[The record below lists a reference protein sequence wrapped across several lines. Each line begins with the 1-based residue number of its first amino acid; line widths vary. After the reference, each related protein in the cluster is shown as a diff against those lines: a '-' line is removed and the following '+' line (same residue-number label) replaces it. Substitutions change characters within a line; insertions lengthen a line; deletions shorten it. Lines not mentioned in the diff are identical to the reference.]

1 MSAVESSDAG
11 VRGLLRDRN
20 YVSVWAVGGI
30 TGVIRWFQLLALG
43 IYTFETTG
51 SPLLVSLV
59 PILWMVPLP
68 LFGPLMGVVADRVN
82 RKALLAWS
90 TAAVALLSVAMA
102 ALAQAGD
109 LGFVHI
115 GIASLL
121 SGLFWTTDMPVRRR
135 LLGDLSGTAISAAM
149 GLDSATG
156 NATRMAGPLLGG
168 VMLQLVGMS
177 GVFALSAAA
186 YAVCLALILAARLP
200 ERSQHMASPA
210 LLHDLVAGLLFVLG
224 DRGLKRILAITIVFN
239 MFGFPFTSMI
249 PVIGRDTL
257 GLEPFMVGLLS
268 SLEGLGAF
276 AGAMLI
282 ALLARPDNF
291 FRLYLWG
298 TLVYLALVLYLGI
311 LAHIAGGPYH
321 SVLAAAAVLAGIG
334 IAGACFAAMQSTLT
348 YLGAPPEYRSRVM
361 GVLTLCIGS
370 GPIGFLN
377 IGWMAETYGVPLA
390 LAVSAAEGL
399 AAMLLLWLYGGGAR
413 PVASDRPTS
422 PS

>member
-1 MSAVESSDAG
+1 
-11 VRGLLRDRN
+11 
-20 YVSVWAVGGI
+20 
-30 TGVIRWFQLLALG
+30 
-43 IYTFETTG
+43 
-51 SPLLVSLV
+51 
-59 PILWMVPLP
+59 
-68 LFGPLMGVVADRVN
+68 
-82 RKALLAWS
+82 
-90 TAAVALLSVAMA
+90 
-102 ALAQAGD
+102 
-109 LGFVHI
+109 
-115 GIASLL
+115 
-121 SGLFWTTDMPVRRR
+121 
-135 LLGDLSGTAISAAM
+135 
-149 GLDSATG
+149 
-156 NATRMAGPLLGG
+156 
-168 VMLQLVGMS
+168 
-177 GVFALSAAA
+177 VFALSAAA

-282 ALLARPDNF
+282 AVLARPDNF

-370 GPIGFLN
+370 GPLGFLN

-390 LAVSAAEGL
+390 LIVSTVEGL
-399 AAMLLLWLYGGGAR
+399 AAMLLLWLFGGDGR
-413 PVASDRPTS
+413 PAGSDGLTS